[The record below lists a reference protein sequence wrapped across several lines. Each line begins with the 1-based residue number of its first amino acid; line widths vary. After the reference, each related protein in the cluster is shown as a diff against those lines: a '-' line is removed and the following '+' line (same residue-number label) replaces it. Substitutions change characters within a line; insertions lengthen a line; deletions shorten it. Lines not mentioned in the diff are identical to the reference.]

1 MGVNG
6 SYVMRT
12 LPLCGGN
19 INGKKREFLA
29 ISNDEQA

>member
-1 MGVNG
+1 MGHNG

-19 INGKKREFLA
+19 INFRAYSATPPGYFVK
-29 ISNDEQA
+29 